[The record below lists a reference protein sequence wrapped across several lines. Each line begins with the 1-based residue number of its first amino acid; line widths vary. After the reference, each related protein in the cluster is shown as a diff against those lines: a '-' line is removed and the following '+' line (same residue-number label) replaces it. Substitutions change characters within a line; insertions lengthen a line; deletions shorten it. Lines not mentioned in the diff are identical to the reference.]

1 MLVKL
6 GRTWF
11 SADKVERID
20 SSIPPYECKLPNGKS
35 SHYVSV
41 RTFNCSDTTVIYVD
55 TPEEAE
61 KLSDEYADIVNEALA
76 PKQSWSEEISEPEK

>member
-11 SADKVERID
+11 AAEKIERID
-20 SSIPPYECKLPNGKS
+20 SSIPPYECQLPNGKK
-35 SHYVSV
+35 SHYVTV

-55 TPEEAE
+55 NPEEAE
-61 KLSDEYADIVNEALA
+61 KLSDEYSAIVNKALN
-76 PKQSWSEEISEPEK
+76 

>member
-11 SADKVERID
+11 AADKVERID
-20 SSIPPYECKLPNGKS
+20 SSIPPYECALPSGKK
-35 SHYVSV
+35 SHYVTV

-61 KLSDEYADIVNEALA
+61 KISNEYALIVNQA
-76 PKQSWSEEISEPEK
+76 KSSENK